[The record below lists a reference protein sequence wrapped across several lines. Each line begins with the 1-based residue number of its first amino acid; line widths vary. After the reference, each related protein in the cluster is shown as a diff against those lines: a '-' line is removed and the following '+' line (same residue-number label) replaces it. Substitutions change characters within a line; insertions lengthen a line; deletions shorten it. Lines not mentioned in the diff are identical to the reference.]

1 MLIILFLLEMMRRWL
16 KKLRNEMMKKKYE
29 MIDMGLLHCF
39 LGIEAYQEKDGV
51 FIWVCLTYPKKV
63 WRGWL
68 QSYIYSFSCE

>member
-1 MLIILFLLEMMRRWL
+1 
-16 KKLRNEMMKKKYE
+16 
-29 MIDMGLLHCF
+29 MGLLHCF

-68 QSYIYSFSCE
+68 QSYIYSFSCEWKVEERRWLMKLTLEVLLEISCI

>member
-1 MLIILFLLEMMRRWL
+1 
-16 KKLRNEMMKKKYE
+16 